1 MIAGGS
7 GITPMYQIIHSII
20 NDEKDTTRVSV
31 LLANKT
37 ESDILCYE
45 ELKVYAKLNKLNLFL
60 TLDSVIICL
69 KNFSHLMIGLT
80 SKVLSLLTWF
90 NKLLGR

>member
-60 TLDSVIICL
+60 TLDSVIICFIQPPDDWTYF
-69 KNFSHLMIGLT
+69 KGFVSADM
-80 SKVLSLLTWF
+80 VQ
-90 NKLLGR
+90 